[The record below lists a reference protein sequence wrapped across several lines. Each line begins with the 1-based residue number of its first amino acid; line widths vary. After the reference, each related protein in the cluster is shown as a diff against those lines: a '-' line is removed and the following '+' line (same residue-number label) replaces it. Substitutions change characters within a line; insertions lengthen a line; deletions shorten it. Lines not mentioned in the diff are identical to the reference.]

1 MNVEGCIVI
10 KKHPTLDIYCLSD
23 GRLLKR
29 TNGNTNKFD
38 FTYGTV
44 NNKGYLVTQY
54 EGKQYRVHRL
64 IADAFLPNLENKT
77 TVDHIDRNSLN
88 NRVSNLRWADL
99 SEQKNNSSLVINRL
113 QLGVRQSEDPEDYT
127 DRWREYA
134 QNNIYMYNEVRRWRN
149 THREWRAAHWKEV
162 KQHCKECHGRRVKEY

>member
-29 TNGNTNKFD
+29 TNGRTNKYD
-38 FTYGTV
+38 FTYGTM
-44 NNKGYLVTQY
+44 NKKGYMVTQC

-64 IADAFLPNLENKT
+64 IADAFLPNPENKP
-77 TVDHIDRNSLN
+77 TVDHIDRNRLN
-88 NRVSNLRWADL
+88 NRLSNLRWADL

-113 QLGVRQSEDPEDYT
+113 QLGVRQSEDQEAYT

-134 QNNIYMYNEVRRWRN
+134 QNNIYMYAEVRRWRK
-149 THREWRAAHWKEV
+149 THPEWRTAHWKEV
-162 KQHCKECHGRRVKEY
+162 KQHCKECHGRRIKEY